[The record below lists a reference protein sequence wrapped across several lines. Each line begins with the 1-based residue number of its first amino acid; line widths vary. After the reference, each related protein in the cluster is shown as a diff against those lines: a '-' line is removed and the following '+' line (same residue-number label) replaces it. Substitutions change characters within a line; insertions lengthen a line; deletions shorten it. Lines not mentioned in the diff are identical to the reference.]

1 MRVRTP
7 AGDALPLT
15 PLLSVQLCAVCG
27 QWTAFYLDKY
37 DKDKHRAQFLDF
49 VEGHSND
56 LKDLEPLP
64 WPHIRPTGLNHAVR
78 GVTVFCPRNS
88 GRQLSRSVALRL
100 VESLAYVSQ
109 NQSRPLP
116 VCKWLA
122 WLLL

>member
-1 MRVRTP
+1 VRGNYHGHLLAAAGPLLPPVRVRTP

-56 LKDLEPLP
+56 YKDLEPLRTRHVVFVSP
-64 WPHIRPTGLNHAVR
+64 ACDWRDLGR
-78 GVTVFCPRNS
+78 GRRV
-88 GRQLSRSVALRL
+88 
-100 VESLAYVSQ
+100 
-109 NQSRPLP
+109 
-116 VCKWLA
+116 
-122 WLLL
+122 